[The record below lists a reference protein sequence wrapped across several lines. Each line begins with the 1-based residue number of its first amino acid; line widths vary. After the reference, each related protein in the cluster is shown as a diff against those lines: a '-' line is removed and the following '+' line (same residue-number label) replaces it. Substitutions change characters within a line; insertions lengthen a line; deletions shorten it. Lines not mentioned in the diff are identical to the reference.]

1 MRYSKRRLDSSANE
15 RCREEVIA
23 DQVHIY
29 YIISALIAIE
39 ISIIW
44 NFFLN
49 TRATFNYSFPEGT
62 AIVRAMARYHAVSF
76 GGILINLSALL
87 AFTEVAGIHYV
98 ASEFLAILIA
108 FTFNY
113 LGSINYVWR
122 EAG

>member
-1 MRYSKRRLDSSANE
+1 VCLRIG
-15 RCREEVIA
+15 EVR
-23 DQVHIY
+23 
-29 YIISALIAIE
+29 IE

-49 TRATFNYSFPEGT
+49 TRATFNYNFPEGT

-76 GGILINLSALL
+76 GGMLINLSALL

-113 LGSINYVWR
+113 LASINYVWLD
-122 EAG
+122 AG